1 MSAAKKRRPDDVEKS
16 GPISGVMVPQPHGG
30 ALKRGGDHPRPGRR
44 PSQIRKQALKMLAS
58 RMPLI
63 GHLADGVAVQFDEDG
78 QTKLVSPKPGERL
91 QALKLLAEL
100 GMGEQVAVSE
110 VKARMRAQV
119 EVLREELPP
128 ELFERVAQRL
138 TEIWG

>member
-1 MSAAKKRRPDDVEKS
+1 MSAAKKRPETSVETPPSNTVMRPA
-16 GPISGVMVPQPHGG
+16 PQGG
-30 ALKRGGDHPRPGRR
+30 LLRVGNPGNKGGGRK
-44 PSQIRKQALKMLAS
+44 PSQIRKKALRMLGN
-58 RMPLI
+58 RMHLI
-63 GHLADGVAVQFDEDG
+63 GSLADGVAVQFDEDG
-78 QTKLVSPKPGERL
+78 TTKLVSPKPGERL

-119 EVLREELPP
+119 DVLREELPP

-138 TEIWG
+138 GDVWA